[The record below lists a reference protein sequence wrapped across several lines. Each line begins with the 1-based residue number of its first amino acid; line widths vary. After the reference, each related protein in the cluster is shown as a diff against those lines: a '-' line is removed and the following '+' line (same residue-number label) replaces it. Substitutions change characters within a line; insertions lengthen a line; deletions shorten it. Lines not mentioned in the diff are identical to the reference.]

1 MKLLILKLKEFMC
14 KISGKDPME
23 YRLERYRI
31 AGAKIGGGVQ
41 SLFSYLFQRTVSDS
55 VGNHTTISTGVKFCT
70 HDNSII
76 KVSENGT
83 DLVGPIEVG
92 ENCFI
97 GMGTILLPGV
107 TIADNCIVAAGS
119 VVTKSCLEKGMI
131 IGGNPAHIIG
141 TTAQFLEKNKN
152 HVFDFSGENMQRKKA
167 LILSNEDKWI
177 RKGKMI

>member
-1 MKLLILKLKEFMC
+1 MGKILWNTVLNVIVSLVLKL
-14 KISGKDPME
+14 
-23 YRLERYRI
+23 
-31 AGAKIGGGVQ
+31 GGGCRA
-41 SLFSYLFQRTVSDS
+41 FSPICSSEPYLIS